1 MTDRTELKK
10 YLEISDRLVALADK
24 EQLAE
29 CAQILAMNVAHYQ
42 MEYGELPLDET
53 LATTATGIAND
64 QQNELT
70 AKGMET
76 LVGVLG
82 SVIQGFDEKVSH

>member
-1 MTDRTELKK
+1 MTVKSKLQQ
-10 YLEISDRLVALADK
+10 YLELSDKLVEIADK

-29 CAQILAMNVAHYQ
+29 CARLLAMNVAHYEMQ
-42 MEYGELPLDET
+42 YGELPLDAI
-53 LATTATGIAND
+53 LATNSTGIAND

-82 SVIQGFDEKVSH
+82 SVIQGFDDRVSH